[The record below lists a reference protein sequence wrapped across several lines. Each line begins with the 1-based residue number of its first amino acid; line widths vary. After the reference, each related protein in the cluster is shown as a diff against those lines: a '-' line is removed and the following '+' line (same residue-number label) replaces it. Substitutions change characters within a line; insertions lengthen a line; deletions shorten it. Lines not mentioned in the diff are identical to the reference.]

1 MFFFFK
7 QKTAYEMRISDWSSD
22 VCSSDLGT
30 TVDLAP
36 GAAVLSLLQ
45 AIVRRGADAGPADRE
60 GAVVVRG
67 RRRQRWWIG
76 GWMRPHSSLDRRAC
90 RATTGIA
97 GTHPVLIAAV
107 GPVGGCHSPYLTVV
121 GTAQADPILPL
132 LPPGHWGPQDTLPAD
147 AQPHQ

>member
-1 MFFFFK
+1 MGPRLGLACGVGAPAACVAD
-7 QKTAYEMRISDWSSD
+7 TSPLAVST
-22 VCSSDLGT
+22 VCQAGDCLAQAGT

-76 GWMRPHSSLDRRAC
+76 GWIRPHSRLDRRE
-90 RATTGIA
+90 
-97 GTHPVLIAAV
+97 
-107 GPVGGCHSPYLTVV
+107 
-121 GTAQADPILPL
+121 
-132 LPPGHWGPQDTLPAD
+132 
-147 AQPHQ
+147 